1 MHKAILKNRKA
12 FDYLVDCVHKLME
25 LEDWDNAKTL
35 NHFRLN
41 VLISPVKEIEIYYEA
56 VVFMK
61 TLACLKQESVELYNL
76 IVSNNRELT
85 DGTESTENYM

>member
-1 MHKAILKNRKA
+1 MHKAILKNLKA

-25 LEDWDNAKTL
+25 LQDWDNAKTL

-41 VLISPVKEIEIYYEA
+41 ALINPVREIETYYEA

-61 TLACLKQESVELYNL
+61 TLDCLKKEAEELYKL
-76 IVSNNRELT
+76 L
-85 DGTESTENYM
+85 